1 MSQTPQV
8 KIEKEEKLEA
18 KLIKEVEEELIEV
31 KKGKALG
38 RLFSYILAYKGR
50 VIFVIIMVFLSAVCQ
65 ALIPYFLGLGVD
77 KFVELVNFG
86 TGGDQII
93 LYSIVMAGLAL
104 GFSLTRWIYIHQ
116 MSIISQKAMYSLRK
130 DLFNH
135 IQTLS
140 LRFYDKQPVGE
151 LMSRVVNDIEAI
163 NQFLSDGIYQLFQA
177 LFTIGIIAT
186 IMLIINIWLA
196 LAVLVT
202 LPLMIFMIYINNK
215 YARIA
220 FTTLQEELGSMN
232 GFMEETIS
240 GSKTIKAYQ
249 LEEIAMERFDDVS
262 DKVRKVDA
270 RANFLGLIIFPTTIL
285 ITTIDLAIVG
295 MVGGWFIAV
304 LSVGTVV
311 TFLSYA
317 RQFAQ
322 PMSQISQIYSW
333 LLSAIAGA
341 SRVFEI
347 LDAKP
352 QIVDKQNAP
361 QIEVKDGH
369 VEFEHVDF
377 SYVPGIQILYDNTF
391 KALPGQKI
399 GLCGPKGACKST
411 IINLLTRF
419 DDVQNGDISIDDQS
433 IYDIKQDSLRKSCG
447 IVLQVPYLFSESI
460 IYNLRYGKLDATD
473 EECIEA
479 AKMAF
484 AHDFIMRLP
493 QGYDTPL
500 SEGGGNLSQGQG
512 QLLTIARAFL
522 ANPNILVLDEATS
535 SVDTRTE
542 KNIQTALARLMSG
555 RTSFVIAHRLSTI
568 ADSDNILAL
577 DHGRI
582 VDWGP
587 HEKLLEEKG
596 FYYRL
601 WMSQFKEELMKEKE
615 EMKKAK
621 QETP

>member
-1 MSQTPQV
+1 MSQTP
-8 KIEKEEKLEA
+8 KIEIDKKPRAKLE
-18 KLIKEVEEELIEV
+18 LVGEVREEITKP

-38 RLFSYILAYKGR
+38 RLLSYIMAYKGQ
-50 VIFVIIMVFLSAVCQ
+50 IILIIILVFIGAICQ
-65 ALIPYFLGLGVD
+65 ALIPAFLGLGINY
-77 KFVELVNFG
+77 FESG
-86 TGGDQII
+86 TGMVQVALIS
-93 LYSIVMAGLAL
+93 LYMLLCAV
-104 GFSLTRWIYIHQ
+104 GFSLTRWLYIRL
-116 MSIISQKAMYSLRK
+116 MANISQKAMYSLRK

-163 NQFLSDGIYQLFQA
+163 NQFLSDGIYQFIQA
-177 LFTIGIIAT
+177 IFSIGIITA
-186 IMLIINIWLA
+186 IMLIINIPLA

-202 LPLMIFMIYINNK
+202 LPFMGLMIFINSK
-215 YARIA
+215 YARVA
-220 FTTLQEELGSMN
+220 FSSLQEELGSIN

-240 GSKTIKAYQ
+240 GSKTLKAYQ
-249 LEEIAMERFDDVS
+249 QEDQAVEIFNEVS
-262 DKVRKVDA
+262 DKVRKVDGK
-270 RANFLGLIIFPTTIL
+270 ANFLGLFIFPTTIF
-285 ITTIDLAIVG
+285 ITTLDLAIVG
-295 MVGGWFIAV
+295 MVGGWFLPVIAGGI
-304 LSVGTVV
+304 GTVI
-311 TFLSYA
+311 TFLTYA

-333 LLSAIAGA
+333 LMSAIAG
-341 SRVFEI
+341 STRVFEI
-347 LDAKP
+347 LDEVP
-352 QIVDKQNAP
+352 QIIDKINASSL
-361 QIEVKDGH
+361 EVKEGH
-369 VEFEHVDF
+369 VEFDHIDF

-399 GLCGPKGACKST
+399 GLCGPTGAGKST

-419 DDVQNGDISIDDQS
+419 YDVQNGNISIDDQS
-433 IYDIKQDSLRKSCG
+433 IYDIAQDSLRKSCG
-447 IVLQVPYLFSESI
+447 IVLQTPYLFSESVM
-460 IYNLRYGKLDATD
+460 YNIRYGKLDATD

-479 AKMAF
+479 SKMAF
-484 AHDFIMRLP
+484 AHDFILRLP
-493 QGYDTPL
+493 DGYNTPL

-522 ANPNILVLDEATS
+522 SNPDILVLDEATS

-542 KNIQTALARLMSG
+542 KNIQTALSNLMKG

-577 DHGRI
+577 DRGRI

-596 FYYRL
+596 FYYKL
-601 WMSQFKEELMKEKE
+601 WMSQFKEELIKEKE
-615 EMKKAK
+615 EMGKSK
-621 QETP
+621 